1 MNFVKCLITVAFV
14 SVLLVGCTSGTSTC
28 ASTGTAEAQPVN
40 TGTQPPAS
48 TTIPANAEINAAIN
62 AEPTEVA
69 AEGGSCPPTAGC
81 PCQAHGQW
89 DDTEARVN

>member
-1 MNFVKCLITVAFV
+1 MNFVKCLVTVAFV
-14 SVLLVGCTSGTSTC
+14 SALLVGCTSGTSTC

-40 TGTQPPAS
+40 TETQPVNTETQPPAT
-48 TTIPANAEINAAIN
+48 TTIPAN

-69 AEGGSCPPTAGC
+69 AEVAACPPTSGC

-89 DDTEARVN
+89 EDTETRVN